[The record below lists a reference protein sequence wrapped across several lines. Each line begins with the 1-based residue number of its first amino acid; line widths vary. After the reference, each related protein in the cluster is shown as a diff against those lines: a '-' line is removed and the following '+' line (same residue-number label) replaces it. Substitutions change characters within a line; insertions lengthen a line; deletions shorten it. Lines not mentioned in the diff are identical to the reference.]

1 VSDVGW
7 SPLTFFQEGG
17 FAMYFALC
25 GGVLAHLLALASIG
39 ALFAQ
44 RRAFPLGMGAATLLF
59 ALSTAL
65 VGVLGYV
72 WGMQQVNEAV
82 AYVDPSQAEMIRQ
95 VGQDEAD
102 NNLWLGGLLC
112 ILPSLVGV
120 LAISR
125 GAMMKDATPSKP

>member
-1 VSDVGW
+1 MSDAGW

-17 FAMYFALC
+17 FAMYLALC
-25 GGVLAHLLALASIG
+25 AGVLAHLFALVSIG
-39 ALFAQ
+39 ALFAS

-82 AYVDPSQAEMIRQ
+82 MYVDPTQAEMLRQ

-120 LAISR
+120 VALAR
-125 GAMMKDATPSKP
+125 GAMMKDAPGQKA